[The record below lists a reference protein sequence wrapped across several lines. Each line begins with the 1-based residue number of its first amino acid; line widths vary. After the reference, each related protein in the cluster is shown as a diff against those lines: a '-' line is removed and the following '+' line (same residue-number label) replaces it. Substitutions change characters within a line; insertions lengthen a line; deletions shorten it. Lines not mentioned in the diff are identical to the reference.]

1 MQRMTILGV
10 SIDRVD
16 MKEAV
21 SRVAEALKL
30 NKKFFIVTPN
40 SEIVVNANKDKTLFE
55 IIKSA
60 DMVVPDGIG
69 LVLASKIMKTPLKER
84 VTGIDLM
91 DNLLKFSSENGY
103 SVYFIGGKEGIAQ
116 DAAENIKIKYPNITI
131 AGTHHGYFK
140 GEHTGNVN
148 HPDEKEVINHINNA
162 NPDLVFVALGAPKQ
176 EKFISY
182 NLNKLNAKVFMGV
195 GGSLDV
201 YAGTVKRA
209 PEIYQKL
216 GLEWAYRAIKEPWR
230 IKRLGAIP
238 VFALKV
244 LIKKD
249 KPM

>member
-40 SEIVVNANKDKTLFE
+40 SEIVVNANKDNALFE

-103 SVYFIGGKEGIAQ
+103 SVYLIGGKEGIAQ
-116 DAAENIKIKYPNITI
+116 DAAENIKIKYPR
-131 AGTHHGYFK
+131 YK
-140 GEHTGNVN
+140 
-148 HPDEKEVINHINNA
+148 
-162 NPDLVFVALGAPKQ
+162 
-176 EKFISY
+176 
-182 NLNKLNAKVFMGV
+182 
-195 GGSLDV
+195 
-201 YAGTVKRA
+201 
-209 PEIYQKL
+209 
-216 GLEWAYRAIKEPWR
+216 
-230 IKRLGAIP
+230 
-238 VFALKV
+238 
-244 LIKKD
+244 
-249 KPM
+249 

>member
-40 SEIVVNANKDKTLFE
+40 SEIVVNANKDKALFE

-103 SVYFIGGKEGIAQ
+103 SVYLIGGKEGIAQ
-116 DAAENIKIKYPNITI
+116 DAAENIKI
-131 AGTHHGYFK
+131 
-140 GEHTGNVN
+140 NV
-148 HPDEKEVINHINNA
+148 
-162 NPDLVFVALGAPKQ
+162 
-176 EKFISY
+176 
-182 NLNKLNAKVFMGV
+182 
-195 GGSLDV
+195 
-201 YAGTVKRA
+201 
-209 PEIYQKL
+209 
-216 GLEWAYRAIKEPWR
+216 
-230 IKRLGAIP
+230 
-238 VFALKV
+238 
-244 LIKKD
+244 
-249 KPM
+249 

>member
-1 MQRMTILGV
+1 MQKMTILGV

-21 SRVAEALKL
+21 SRVAQALS
-30 NKKFFIVTPN
+30 NQKKFFIVTPN
-40 SEIVVNANKDKTLFE
+40 SEIVVNANKDKALFE

-69 LVLASKIMKTPLKER
+69 LVLASKIMKNPLKER

-91 DNLLKFSSENGY
+91 DNLLKFSSENNY
-103 SVYFIGGKEGIAQ
+103 RVYFIGGKEGIAY
-116 DAAENIKIKYPNITI
+116 DAAQNIKKKYPNIVV

-140 GEHTGNVN
+140 GAHNGDMN
-148 HPDEKEVINHINNA
+148 HPDEEEVINHINNA
-162 NPDLVFVALGAPKQ
+162 KADLVFVALGAPKQ
-176 EKFISY
+176 EKFISF
-182 NLNKLNAKVFMGV
+182 NMDNLNAKVFMGV

-209 PEIYQKL
+209 PQIYQKL

-238 VFALKV
+238 IFALKV